1 MFVSVDLLGP
11 TEMILSFAQYLSKYH
26 VHPHMFSLM
35 FVILDYTRKKSAEII
50 FFTGKVAFLFKKL
63 CLQQIHRCYRNDLI
77 TSESLPERI
86 FDPFKILRE
95 ARHTRQYD
103 KKWAKN
109 FFHRDDNHVLKC
121 LFLITS
127 WVLKS

>member
-50 FFTGKVAFLFKKL
+50 FFTGKVACLFKSCVFNKFIGVTEMIL
-63 CLQQIHRCYRNDLI
+63 SLQNPCQNASLTLLKFCVRLVTLDNTIKSGPKTFFTGMI
-77 TSESLPERI
+77 TM
-86 FDPFKILRE
+86 F
-95 ARHTRQYD
+95 
-103 KKWAKN
+103 
-109 FFHRDDNHVLKC
+109 
-121 LFLITS
+121 
-127 WVLKS
+127 